1 MFLLL
6 LGSYYGFLAT
16 LPIGPSKL
24 LCVRN
29 FLITTKGSERLTF
42 RLESANSILIAG
54 ISGLIVSQVI
64 ILLSIYFPSLYAL
77 WLRPH
82 VFNLILLP
90 VLFFYWHK
98 IRLLETDTYNDHLA
112 PQFYQTRIQTA
123 FLETL
128 FIQLLNPIVLPNA
141 VFSRLIGVFLFRYSN
156 IITFISGILLGF
168 LAGYTA
174 FVLLS
179 FYLLR
184 RLEQD
189 TPTIY
194 RLVKRVIHQ
203 AFFPV
208 FFIICLICLGR
219 NPVPSIKNF
228 TFHLESW
235 QTKPWPDVFYSYDAW
250 KRPLRLLINN
260 KTGSADDNIRA
271 FNKMHFSQFFFE
283 IDKKDGKRKL
293 YHNYPQSLSLVSR
306 DFHKLLQIPDI
317 SQESEQQIFD
327 EWIKAKATRKQQIE
341 KSIHNRL
348 FYLGKGT
355 LLEDIVEKRIGSIN
369 YNNGILSK
377 AYDPRLG
384 IDTRRRE
391 SKLQNESP
399 LVVTESDLIDPSMSL
414 ISSENTKLLD
424 IFTKNNLKLFLS
436 KNAKSLQNFPINAW
450 QPEKSN
456 VSIDIE
462 NPERHNKNVGFLDG
476 DSWSRLARLKKENAQ
491 SWNNFLYKIQKW
503 IDKRKNQQS
512 RNNILGDQEKL
523 NTPENISRL
532 LNMYKPIP
540 LWNSQI
546 KKTDLE
552 TPEANE
558 YHSIVANFVRHL
570 LPGSMRS
577 RRRKALL
584 WNTYQNRPHAP
595 IFLRAIDSL
604 NLEESLRTDQD
615 DNVILIKAK
624 KNETKQKAQILKN
637 RWNFSLAHLPRGIAL
652 FGQVYIRRYIKLPIL
667 IVLKNISRQLLFQS
681 TEWQK
686 DWSDLSKEVYIDC
699 DYDGNDLYVGV
710 KLPSIPTLQGKQ
722 VKIVRPFHLRY
733 WETLKAEEHSPVGV
747 RIANGEKLANY
758 ELDNYSYLTIWGD
771 ETSEPFGSI
780 KKSPAFWQPIL
791 QRINL
796 IIRHK
801 VYKKYHALGE
811 RLEWINKYKKDFGNI
826 ISKITSNVSTVLQI
840 NPEKTDLSTSYKE
853 KKEFEKRDRR
863 LTENTKIIT
872 SIEVGVLGNGE
883 SLILKSDPI
892 SHRDHRDLVKVQ
904 EQNLN
909 MLGENVVKEE
919 INSSQ
924 RRKTSELVG
933 VSSITALKQ
942 KEPSAHTIDKSI
954 KQIFNEENAQELSHE
969 HSSDLHRTQEELYK
983 NTKPSVDITTKKIR
997 KYTWKKN
1004 LIDIQKNLFH
1014 FKRSLVQIQK
1024 NVRYELN
1031 KKRVAIY
1038 RNLVK
1043 NSKKILQ
1050 ILKEVILS
1058 IRKLLFNTNTWLS
1071 EILNASLWELRSL
1084 GKKTH
1089 TLPVGEPGQIGN
1101 CYSSTY
1107 NPNLSQAYVLHTIWQ
1122 ENEMNRPNITSLLQT
1137 WNEEKLLKKNLKV
1150 YLPMVPVGIEQGIF
1164 QNKEAQNITY
1174 KHWNQW
1180 IRTFP
1185 GYTPSVKVWRHIVP
1199 QYWTQAVAQYWDKF
1213 SDPIT
1218 GFKADTKL
1226 SIHKHLL
1233 SKGPSAGTIGNYL
1246 SYHTPLLEKAE
1257 KFTKLWNFSL
1267 LSRNYTNFANDA
1279 DVEILQNIP
1288 TNKIQ
1293 PLSHNKLNKINSHID
1308 DIKTDKLV
1316 QNQSYSPFHTS
1327 STQKDAFSRLIK
1339 PQAKN
1344 IEVSPIQSDLL
1355 KELPIIQKEITRM
1368 NSNLELHTLSDRI
1381 SFLRVSEKKWKSK
1394 DLRNR
1399 FRNLLKAV
1407 KQKNVLKESML
1418 DNKHVIGLSNKMR
1431 KDLNIFSQNSHPAD
1445 VLFISMVENWR
1456 YKVLDDELLMYNI
1469 VSSFL
1474 RFTQKEQSEFAIG
1487 ETIKS
1492 EILKNSI
1499 SDVSSLIPEELLLP
1513 NNMRELRILESLNL
1527 KAPSYEDEKINMN
1540 SAPSPLNNSNGVKIT
1555 KKVRKE
1561 NLIGKKNIQTFNDK
1575 ETIMRFLWPTHRIED
1590 LAYMNRLWLG
1600 ATNQSRFS
1608 LLRTRPF
1615 LIN

>member
-1 MFLLL
+1 MNNNYMFLLL

-112 PQFYQTRIQTA
+112 PQLYQTRIQTA

-128 FIQLLNPIVLPNA
+128 FIQLLNPIILPNA

-156 IITFISGILLGF
+156 IITFIGGILLGF

-306 DFHKLLQIPDI
+306 DFHELLQIPDI
-317 SQESEQQIFD
+317 SQESEQKIFD
-327 EWIKAKATRKQQIE
+327 EWIKTKATRKQQIE

-348 FYLGKGT
+348 FSFGKGT

-399 LVVTESDLIDPSMSL
+399 LVVTESDLVDPSMSL
-414 ISSENTKLLD
+414 ISSENTTLLD
-424 IFTKNNLKLFLS
+424 ISTKNNLKLFLS
-436 KNAKSLQNFPINAW
+436 KNANTFQNCPINSW
-450 QPEKSN
+450 QPERTN
-456 VSIDIE
+456 GSIDIE
-462 NPERHNKNVGFLDG
+462 NPDRNSQNVGFVDG
-476 DSWSRLARLKKENAQ
+476 DSWSRLARLKKENVQ
-491 SWNNFLYKIQKW
+491 SWNNILYKIQTW
-503 IDKRKNQQS
+503 IANRKNHES
-512 RNNILGDQEKL
+512 RNNTLGDPENL

-546 KKTDLE
+546 KKADLE

-558 YHSIVANFVRHL
+558 YHSIVANFVRRL

-604 NLEESLRTDQD
+604 NLEESVRSDQD
-615 DNVILIKAK
+615 DNVILVKAK
-624 KNETKQKAQILKN
+624 QNESKQKAQILKN

-667 IVLKNISRQLLFQS
+667 IVLKNISRQLLFQP

-710 KLPSIPTLQGKQ
+710 KLPAIPTLQGKQ
-722 VKIVRPFHLRY
+722 VKIVRPFNLRY
-733 WETLKAEEHSPVGV
+733 WGTLKAEEHSTDSI
-747 RIANGEKLANY
+747 RIANGDKLANY

-780 KKSPAFWQPIL
+780 KRSPAFWQPIL

-801 VYKKYHALGE
+801 IYNKYHALGE
-811 RLEWINKYKKDFGNI
+811 RLEWVNKYKKEFGNI

-840 NPEKTDLSTSYKE
+840 NPEQTDLSTYSTE
-853 KKEFEKRDRR
+853 KKEFAKRNVEK

-872 SIEVGVLGNGE
+872 SIEVGVSQNG
-883 SLILKSDPI
+883 
-892 SHRDHRDLVKVQ
+892 
-904 EQNLN
+904 
-909 MLGENVVKEE
+909 GNVVKEE

-933 VSSITALKQ
+933 LSSTNALKE
-942 KEPSAHTIDKSI
+942 KDYTHTINKPI
-954 KQIFNEENAQELSHE
+954 TKIFHDENAQELSRKHTS
-969 HSSDLHRTQEELYK
+969 HLHRTQEELYNNTK
-983 NTKPSVDITTKKIR
+983 TKPSVDLTTKKIR

-1084 GKKTH
+1084 GNQTH
-1089 TLPVGEPGQIGN
+1089 TRGISNKPGQIGN
-1101 CYSSTY
+1101 GYSSTY
-1107 NPNLSQAYVLHTIWQ
+1107 NPHLSQAYVLHTIWQ

-1137 WNEEKLLKKNLKV
+1137 WNEEKLLKKKLQV
-1150 YLPMVPVGIEQGIF
+1150 YLPMVPVGIKQGIF
-1164 QNKEAQNITY
+1164 QNKEAENITH

-1180 IRTFP
+1180 IRSFP
-1185 GYTPSVKVWRHIVP
+1185 GYTPSFKVWRHIVP
-1199 QYWTQAVAQYWDKF
+1199 QYWTQAVAKYWDKF

-1218 GFKADTKL
+1218 GLTADTKL
-1226 SIHKHLL
+1226 SLHKHILP
-1233 SKGPSAGTIGNYL
+1233 KGPSTGVIDNYL

-1257 KFTKLWNFSL
+1257 KFTKLWHFYL
-1267 LSRNYTNFANDA
+1267 ISRNYTHFVNDA
-1279 DVEILQNIP
+1279 DVEILQNFQ
-1288 TNKIQ
+1288 TNKIA
-1293 PLSHNKLNKINSHID
+1293 PLSHNNLNKINSHID

-1327 STQKDAFSRLIK
+1327 ATQKDTFSRLMK

-1344 IEVSPIQSDLL
+1344 IELSPIQSDLL

-1381 SFLRVSEKKWKSK
+1381 SFPRVREKKWKSK

-1407 KQKNVLKESML
+1407 KQKNVLKESMM
-1418 DNKHVIGLSNKMR
+1418 DNKQVIGLSNKMR

-1445 VLFISMVENWR
+1445 VLFISMVENWH

-1474 RFTQKEQSEFAIG
+1474 RFTQKEQSELAIG
-1487 ETIKS
+1487 KTIKS
-1492 EILKNSI
+1492 YILKNNI

-1513 NNMRELRILESLNL
+1513 KTMRELRILESLNL
-1527 KAPSYEDEKINMN
+1527 KAPSYEDEQINMN
-1540 SAPSPLNNSNGVKIT
+1540 SAPSHLNNRHGVNIT
-1555 KKVRKE
+1555 KQLRKE
-1561 NLIGKKNIQTFNDK
+1561 NLMGKKNIQTFNEK

-1590 LAYMNRLWLG
+1590 LACMNRLWLG

-1615 LIN
+1615 VIN